1 VKVKHSRHSG
11 LQLAPAR
18 QSLAMVHTLAADFAA
33 EVAALC
39 AIPVNPA
46 QWRGFLD
53 RHVPRTD
60 PSTGLRRREC
70 CLGELRQWQA
80 VPMTSLDPLRSLV
93 FGANAEAYERARPG
107 YPDAAVDWLLPRS
120 ATRVADVGAG
130 TGKLTGALLAR
141 GVEVVA
147 VEPDAGM
154 LAVLTRLHPKTEAHL
169 GGADALPLTSLSV
182 DAVFAAQAWHWFPH
196 QRAVA
201 EVRRVLRPGGW
212 LGLVWNV
219 EEPREPWQVELSR
232 LDPDTGGGDVDV
244 HRKAGG
250 KAAVSGLPE
259 AQVEVAMFPWSL
271 ATTAAALR
279 ARLATHSAY
288 AVMAAPE
295 RENLLDAAARVVDA
309 EAARRGTDRVPL
321 SMAAY
326 CARWR
331 P

>member
-1 VKVKHSRHSG
+1 
-11 LQLAPAR
+11 
-18 QSLAMVHTLAADFAA
+18 
-33 EVAALC
+33 
-39 AIPVNPA
+39 
-46 QWRGFLD
+46 
-53 RHVPRTD
+53 
-60 PSTGLRRREC
+60 
-70 CLGELRQWQA
+70 
-80 VPMTSLDPLRSLV
+80 MTSLDPLRARV
-93 FGANAEAYERARPG
+93 FGANAEAYEGARPG
-107 YPDAAVDWLLPRS
+107 YPSAAVDWLLPRS

-154 LAVLTRLHPKTEAHL
+154 LAVLTRLHPKTESHL
-169 GGADALPLTSLSV
+169 GGADALPLASRSV
-182 DAVFAAQAWHWFPH
+182 DAVFAAQAWHWFPY
-196 QRAVA
+196 QQAVA

-250 KAAVSGLPE
+250 KAAISGLPE
-259 AQVEVAMFPWSL
+259 EQVEVARFPWSL

-288 AVMAAPE
+288 AVMAVPE
-295 RENLLDAAARVVDA
+295 REYLLDTAARVVDA
-309 EAARRGTDRVPL
+309 EAARRGTDTVPL
-321 SMAAY
+321 SMAAH